1 MLSDTL
7 EPQIGVIAWT
17 YQVGLLGNAK
27 LEKHIDSPTGA
38 AFADIYYD
46 GNKTIVPFYS
56 RADGTDSL
64 SVKGAHK
71 AYDMFG
77 NEISATG
84 KYDGSKNCIYII
96 FDGKVDASAFTLSAM

>member
-1 MLSDTL
+1 MTVTHKKAA
-7 EPQIGVIAWT
+7 QILQAWN
-17 YQVGLLGNAK
+17 LGSEA
-27 LEKHIDSPTGA
+27 IT
-38 AFADIYYD
+38 DIYYD